1 MARFF
6 TFRDVIDAWPSR
18 RDFAQDIGVT
28 LARVHKMHEK
38 DTIRGVY
45 FAAIV
50 QSSARRHDP
59 DCAVSADDLCRL
71 AARAHPLAGASATGS
86 EDAA

>member
-1 MARFF
+1 MARFN

-18 RDFAQDIGVT
+18 RDFADDIGVT

-38 DTIRGVY
+38 DAIRGVY

-50 QSSARRHDP
+50 ACSRERHGP
-59 DCAVSADDLCRL
+59 ESAVSADDLCDL
-71 AARAHPLAGASATGS
+71 AARVRHSPLQS

>member
-1 MARFF
+1 MARFN
-6 TFRDVIDAWPSR
+6 TFRDIIDAWPSR
-18 RDFAQDIGVT
+18 REFADDIGVT

-38 DTIRGVY
+38 DAIRGVY

-50 QSSARRHDP
+50 ERSRHRH
-59 DCAVSADDLCRL
+59 CEAVAVSADDLCRL
-71 AARAHPLAGASATGS
+71 AARVRGLAIDA